1 MKEWLKTKM
10 KKEMKNEIVFIIL
23 DKFFVKFGFSEKL
36 QLLRICS
43 NTELSNINFD
53 KMFDFAEMSN
63 DELVEYINNF
73 SKLSQHSKT
82 MEIGNER
89 FELSNIDYS
98 YSYSDNKLQF
108 DSELIYKS
116 PTKLFGGTGE
126 FSVNLH
132 TVFNVLGKS
141 LDGLTVHECSISI
154 NIANE
159 TINIENPQATSII
172 SYLVTAD
179 FNDSDCNDQLPD
191 NIQIISNGNKATTI
205 SNIQLP

>member
-10 KKEMKNEIVFIIL
+10 KKEMKNEIKFIIL
-23 DKFFVKFGFSEKL
+23 DKFFVKFRLDEKL
-36 QLLRICS
+36 ELLRICS
-43 NTELSNINFD
+43 NTELSNIKFD

-63 DELVEYINNF
+63 DELVEYINDF
-73 SKLSQHSKT
+73 SKLGQHGKT
-82 MEIGNER
+82 MKIGNER

-98 YSYSDNKLQF
+98 YSYSDDKLQF

-132 TVFNVLGKS
+132 TIFNVLDKS

-159 TINIENPQATSII
+159 TINVENPQATSII
-172 SYLVTAD
+172 SHLVTVD
-179 FNDSDCNDQLPD
+179 FNDSGCNDQLPD
-191 NIQIISNGNKATTI
+191 NIRIISNDNKAATI